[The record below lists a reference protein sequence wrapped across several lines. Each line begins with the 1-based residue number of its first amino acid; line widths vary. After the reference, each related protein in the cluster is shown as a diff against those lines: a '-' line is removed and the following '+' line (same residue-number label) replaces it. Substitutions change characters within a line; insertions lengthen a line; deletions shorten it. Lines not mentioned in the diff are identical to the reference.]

1 MMRQL
6 VFWHGWAMSPK
17 VWNPLV
23 QALHDRYRSRFAC
36 ETPALPGYEGTPLP
50 GQETAGAWVDAM
62 MDHVSVPV
70 TLCAWSMGA
79 IMALDAAR
87 RYPGKIEELVLFGA
101 TPCFINQKDWQ
112 KGLPEATATKFR
124 EGIQANSQATLR
136 RFVMLFNQHDKH
148 AKDISRQLSD
158 LPYPSDE
165 VLLQGLSF
173 LHTVDYRHLVPD
185 IHQKVLLVH
194 GEKDPL
200 MPVSAARWLA
210 DTLPDAS
217 LTVMPGT
224 AHAPFLSEPDVCAG
238 VIGQFLGWA

>member
-1 MMRQL
+1 
-6 VFWHGWAMSPK
+6 
-17 VWNPLV
+17 
-23 QALHDRYRSRFAC
+23 
-36 ETPALPGYEGTPLP
+36 
-50 GQETAGAWVDAM
+50 M
-62 MDHVSVPV
+62 MDQVSVPV